1 MFINNTTSRL
11 KKVII
16 DLMIELN
23 SGVHDVVRFIFS
35 LVDATI
41 LIIGIGVLIWRTK
54 AKKKFSTLSGRFGKR
69 TGNIQINITTLICL
83 LSSLSKCATRHNI

>member
-23 SGVHDVVRFIFS
+23 SGVHDVVRFIF
-35 LVDATI
+35 
-41 LIIGIGVLIWRTK
+41 
-54 AKKKFSTLSGRFGKR
+54 
-69 TGNIQINITTLICL
+69 
-83 LSSLSKCATRHNI
+83 H

>member
-1 MFINNTTSRL
+1 MFINNTTSSL

-23 SGVHDVVRFIFS
+23 SGVRDVVRFIFS

-41 LIIGIGVLIWRTK
+41 LIIGIGVLI
-54 AKKKFSTLSGRFGKR
+54 
-69 TGNIQINITTLICL
+69 
-83 LSSLSKCATRHNI
+83 